1 MKLRRPLLIA
11 VPLLLVAAVAGTNY
25 LFLQRHLTRVLDA
38 DPRNKGVEAVVH
50 YKFFILPS
58 TLVFDLRAVSP
69 TNSPIDVSRVLLQ
82 FAQTQKEQAFTLVQL
97 AHKGA
102 AKFQLDGSYFRTLG
116 QEYGTQNPVYTM
128 RTLAENVRHLDGSSA
143 FGSWTGGLLGVMS
156 KQMED
161 FRQFHE
167 KWYIDELIKKDG

>member
-1 MKLRRPLLIA
+1 MKLRRSLLIA
-11 VPLLLVAAVAGTNY
+11 VPLLLLAAVAGANY
-25 LFLQRHLTRVLDA
+25 FFLQRHLTRVLDA

-50 YKFFILPS
+50 YKFFVLPS

-69 TNSPIDVSRVLLQ
+69 TNSPIDVARVLLQ

-97 AHKGA
+97 AHKGTE
-102 AKFQLDGSYFRTLG
+102 KFQLDGSYFRTLG

-143 FGSWTGGLLGVMS
+143 FGTWTGGLLGVMG

-161 FRQFHE
+161 FRRFHE
-167 KWYIDELIKKDG
+167 QWYIDDLTKTDG